1 MNMKNF
7 LKSLIVYFALLF
19 LSVSLF
25 NEGVVLPEEESYFV
39 MTILILALTVLIS
52 EPLLKFLTI
61 KVNFLTMFL
70 MSSLLLIGV
79 FFLLKLF
86 MTGFYINE
94 YTFKEISIGTLNIS
108 SFVVKP
114 TLTIIFSSIT
124 SALFCSTFKSL
135 DGV

>member
-1 MNMKNF
+1 MKTF
-7 LKSLIVYFALLF
+7 IKSLLVYLAFIFFSLGLYKDGIALPT
-19 LSVSLF
+19 
-25 NEGVVLPEEESYFV
+25 EGFYLAATVVVLA
-39 MTILILALTVLIS
+39 MTVLIA
-52 EPLLKFLTI
+52 EPMLKFLTI
-61 KVNFLTMFL
+61 KVNFITMFL

-94 YTFKEISIGTLNIS
+94 YMFDGLNLGSIDIA

-114 TLTIIFSSIT
+114 VLTII
-124 SALFCSTFKSL
+124 SASLTASFFCSTYRSL

>member
-1 MNMKNF
+1 MKNF

>member
-1 MNMKNF
+1 
-7 LKSLIVYFALLF
+7 
-19 LSVSLF
+19 
-25 NEGVVLPEEESYFV
+25 

>member
-7 LKSLIVYFALLF
+7 LKFLIVYFALLF